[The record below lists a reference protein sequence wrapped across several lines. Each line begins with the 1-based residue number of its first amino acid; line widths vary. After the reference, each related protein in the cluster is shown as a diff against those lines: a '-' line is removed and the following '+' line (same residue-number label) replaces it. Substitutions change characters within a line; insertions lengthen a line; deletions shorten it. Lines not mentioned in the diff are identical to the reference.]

1 MDVVYERAQK
11 RTYLVMLIQ
20 VGIYLP
26 LLIGLFLLYPWLAGS
41 HKIDYSQ
48 GNEEEEEN
56 ETTGLIQT
64 DSEPWTYFSS

>member
-26 LLIGLFLLYPWLAGS
+26 LLIGLLPLYPWLAGS
-41 HKIDYSQ
+41 HKIDYSR
-48 GNEEEEEN
+48 GKEEEEEN
-56 ETTGLIQT
+56 ETIGLIQT
-64 DSEPWTYFSS
+64 DADQ